1 MKRKY
6 YIKPTCEPAS
16 VEMDSL
22 ILAESTNN
30 NSVVSS
36 VGQEVGVDVTFETT
50 EYINTTWETGF

>member
-1 MKRKY
+1 MKRKN
-6 YIKPTCEPAS
+6 YIKPTCEPTS

-36 VGQEVGVDVTFETT
+36 VGQEIDVDVTFT
-50 EYINTTWETGF
+50 EESFVNQNWVTE

>member
-36 VGQEVGVDVTFETT
+36 VGQEVGVDVTFT
-50 EYINTTWETGF
+50 EESFVNTTWETE

>member
-6 YIKPTCEPAS
+6 YIKATCEPAS

-36 VGQEVGVDVTFETT
+36 VGQEIDVDVTFTDESFV
-50 EYINTTWETGF
+50 NTTWETE